1 VKVKM
6 GRVAVLFGIW
16 LIGYVVGFLGYLL
29 LAETNALAYLIAY
42 LSRIFGNS
50 QIVAAGLVGLAT
62 SFLALA
68 VVIAWSYWSPSVSK
82 V

>member
-1 VKVKM
+1 M

-16 LIGYVVGFLGYLL
+16 LIGYVVGFIGYIA
-29 LAETNALAYLIAY
+29 LAQTNAIVYLVEY

-62 SFLALA
+62 SFLSLA
-68 VVIAWSYWSPSVSK
+68 VVVAWSYWSSPSK

>member
-1 VKVKM
+1 M
-6 GRVAVLFGIW
+6 GRLTVLFGIW
-16 LIGYVVGFLGYLL
+16 LLGYVIGFIGYLL
-29 LAETNALAYLIAY
+29 IAETNALSYLILW

-68 VVIAWSYWSPSVSK
+68 VVVAWSYWSPPSK

>member
-1 VKVKM
+1 M

-16 LIGYVVGFLGYLL
+16 LIGYVIGFIGYIV
-29 LAETNALAYLIAY
+29 LAQTNAIIYLVEY

-62 SFLALA
+62 SFLSLA
-68 VVIAWSYWSPSVSK
+68 VVVAWSYWSPSK

>member
-1 VKVKM
+1 M

-16 LIGYVVGFLGYLL
+16 LIGYVVGFIGYIV
-29 LAETNALAYLIAY
+29 LAQTNAIIYLVEY

-68 VVIAWSYWSPSVSK
+68 VVVAWSYWSPSASK

>member
-1 VKVKM
+1 M
-6 GRVAVLFGIW
+6 GRVGVLFGIW
-16 LIGYVVGFLGYLL
+16 LLGYVIGFVGYLL
-29 LAETNALAYLIAY
+29 IAETNTLAYLVAA
-42 LSRIFGNS
+42 LARIFGNS

-68 VVIAWSYWSPSVSK
+68 VVVAWSYWSPPSNK